1 VNSNLA
7 ILRFGKAFYLP
18 ITHRGIGRYDGLAGI
33 AETPPLKET
42 KILTVPNLLTFSRLS
57 LVAPIVYA
65 ILSRNMLVAV
75 FLVTVSFCTDV
86 ADGRIARYLKQASE
100 FGRLID
106 FTADRITLVAL
117 LGSLFVV
124 GIFPWWGLVLIVS
137 REVVMVSYNL
147 YLKSRGLRFVPPTG
161 FGKATFVVF
170 FAMEVSYILGLY
182 PLNLAFLIAAFVLM
196 PLSLAKSLSLFFKTV
211 KEA

>member
-1 VNSNLA
+1 
-7 ILRFGKAFYLP
+7 
-18 ITHRGIGRYDGLAGI
+18 
-33 AETPPLKET
+33 
-42 KILTVPNLLTFSRLS
+42 VPNLLSFSRLV
-57 LVAPIVYA
+57 LVAPIVYT
-65 ILSRNMLVAV
+65 ILTRNLLLAA

-106 FTADRITLVAL
+106 FAADRVNLVAL

-124 GIFPWWGLVLIVS
+124 GLFPWWGLVLIVS
-137 REVVMVSYNL
+137 RELVMVTYNSYL
-147 YLKSRGLRFVPPTG
+147 LTKGLRFIPPTA

-170 FAMEVSYILGLY
+170 FAMEIAFILGLY
-182 PLNLAFLIAAFVLM
+182 PLNYAFLIAAFVLM
-196 PLSLAKSLSLFFKTV
+196 PLSLAKSLSLFFKKI